1 MGVKINSDFS
11 VSFRGKD
18 NDEFKKSLN
27 NLADGVIEDEEEYV
41 YYDEED
47 VDIYGTCFDLFK
59 DWD

>member
-1 MGVKINSDFS
+1 MGK
-11 VSFRGKD
+11 
-18 NDEFKKSLN
+18 KKSLSEKNKKDVVKNPN
-27 NLADGVIEDEEEYV
+27 NQSDRVKNDVEKYV